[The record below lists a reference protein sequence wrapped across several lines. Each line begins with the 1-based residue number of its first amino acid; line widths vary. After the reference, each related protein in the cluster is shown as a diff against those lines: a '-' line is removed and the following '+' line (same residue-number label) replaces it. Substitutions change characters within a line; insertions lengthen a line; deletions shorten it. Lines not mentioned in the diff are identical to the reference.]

1 MVSFQPFTDEDLLD
15 SMIAGRDLLSEAQC
29 QHPLLLK
36 FIDTCLQNTYL
47 AKAHRKPSKYT
58 HRLTVHDTSMRF
70 LAGWLD
76 RLTNMHEKPIALIRF
91 SMNMY
96 FCRTPVS
103 IWNQLSI
110 LRFAISRTTT
120 MELYKIGMT
129 IPVYTRLRWPQ
140 HATTCILGADNMTY
154 VTYMHTP
161 LMKDNGKLSFSHTY
175 NTLNIWEKFP
185 TVPIAN
191 YDEENRKPLPDIT
204 ASNVERFVDSI
215 VFDKTKAE
223 KWQNSSWQHAVETI
237 TDDRHLHAY
246 PNVNPPLVTPPNIHV
261 HTPLH
266 NVSTQSYKDIKV
278 LLEWILHNK
287 IRIDKY
293 LLVVLFGDEQL
304 ICRIWHLLGIQGNIW
319 GDLIPFPGDLHF
331 KMHCALGIMRVGED
345 YLIPLAKEL
354 GYASINKKDFKL
366 EDWSQHDSFLMVVG
380 EAAVV
385 WLHNL
390 LPNKMKQLPFD
401 EIMSKI
407 STNKHVSFLY
417 GVVVVN
423 IFDSYHA
430 TSFVTLIG
438 LLCTYAELRY
448 AVRENNIQRV
458 DKIWRAFLPVF
469 RATNKTH
476 YAFLSIYTRFV
487 VKHAH

>member
-15 SMIAGRDLLSEAQC
+15 SMIAGHDLLSEAQC

-76 RLTNMHEKPIALIRF
+76 RLTNMHEKPIALIWF

-96 FCRTPVS
+96 FCCTPVS

-191 YDEENRKPLPDIT
+191 YDEEN
-204 ASNVERFVDSI
+204 
-215 VFDKTKAE
+215 
-223 KWQNSSWQHAVETI
+223 
-237 TDDRHLHAY
+237 
-246 PNVNPPLVTPPNIHV
+246 
-261 HTPLH
+261 
-266 NVSTQSYKDIKV
+266 
-278 LLEWILHNK
+278 
-287 IRIDKY
+287 
-293 LLVVLFGDEQL
+293 
-304 ICRIWHLLGIQGNIW
+304 
-319 GDLIPFPGDLHF
+319 
-331 KMHCALGIMRVGED
+331 
-345 YLIPLAKEL
+345 
-354 GYASINKKDFKL
+354 
-366 EDWSQHDSFLMVVG
+366 
-380 EAAVV
+380 
-385 WLHNL
+385 
-390 LPNKMKQLPFD
+390 
-401 EIMSKI
+401 
-407 STNKHVSFLY
+407 
-417 GVVVVN
+417 
-423 IFDSYHA
+423 
-430 TSFVTLIG
+430 
-438 LLCTYAELRY
+438 
-448 AVRENNIQRV
+448 
-458 DKIWRAFLPVF
+458 
-469 RATNKTH
+469 
-476 YAFLSIYTRFV
+476 
-487 VKHAH
+487 

>member
-1 MVSFQPFTDEDLLD
+1 
-15 SMIAGRDLLSEAQC
+15 
-29 QHPLLLK
+29 
-36 FIDTCLQNTYL
+36 
-47 AKAHRKPSKYT
+47 
-58 HRLTVHDTSMRF
+58 
-70 LAGWLD
+70 
-76 RLTNMHEKPIALIRF
+76 
-91 SMNMY
+91 
-96 FCRTPVS
+96 
-103 IWNQLSI
+103 
-110 LRFAISRTTT
+110 
-120 MELYKIGMT
+120 
-129 IPVYTRLRWPQ
+129 
-140 HATTCILGADNMTY
+140 
-154 VTYMHTP
+154 
-161 LMKDNGKLSFSHTY
+161 
-175 NTLNIWEKFP
+175 
-185 TVPIAN
+185 
-191 YDEENRKPLPDIT
+191 
-204 ASNVERFVDSI
+204 
-215 VFDKTKAE
+215 
-223 KWQNSSWQHAVETI
+223 
-237 TDDRHLHAY
+237 
-246 PNVNPPLVTPPNIHV
+246 
-261 HTPLH
+261 
-266 NVSTQSYKDIKV
+266 
-278 LLEWILHNK
+278 
-287 IRIDKY
+287 
-293 LLVVLFGDEQL
+293 
-304 ICRIWHLLGIQGNIW
+304 
-319 GDLIPFPGDLHF
+319 LHF

-417 GVVVVN
+417 DVVVVN

-487 VKHAH
+487 VKHAHQSIKDVLRTRLVSLRGLANHHIGPDCLTEKINHEGRYDISNNTDFNHIIIFIEWE